1 MSTIELDPST
11 LGCLLIFLGP
21 VSFAFALMHPALNY
35 CSPVSFLQLKSSS
48 LLAASQVTL
57 ILVLAIYYYRLSG
70 RMAYETTTQV
80 THGTSALLLH
90 LIATRY
96 PHNGEVSAQEL
107 ELYRRWAM
115 PEFLIFVDASEFYLP
130 AIDAAVDLR
139 DFKTAAAREDHDSDV
154 QTLRVKIGEYRAFY
168 NNMR

>member
-1 MSTIELDPST
+1 M
-11 LGCLLIFLGP
+11 
-21 VSFAFALMHPALNY
+21 
-35 CSPVSFLQLKSSS
+35 
-48 LLAASQVTL
+48 
-57 ILVLAIYYYRLSG
+57 LAIYYYCLSR

-90 LIATRY
+90 LYSLASCFLEDEDAYLQLVLSIMAADGFIFAIVVASYCEPFEIATRY
-96 PHNGEVSAQEL
+96 PHDGEVSAQEL

-154 QTLRVKIGEYRAFY
+154 QTLRVNTGHSITTPRRTKRSAEIHIQ
-168 NNMR
+168 NS